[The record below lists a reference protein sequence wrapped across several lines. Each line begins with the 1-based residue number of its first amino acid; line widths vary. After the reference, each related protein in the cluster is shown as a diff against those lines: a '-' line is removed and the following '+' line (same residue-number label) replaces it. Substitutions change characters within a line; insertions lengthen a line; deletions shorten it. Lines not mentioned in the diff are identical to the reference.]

1 MKKSILDLMKEYLAE
16 KEKMKDIYQKDI
28 PQNEYMESGKVEKI
42 HMDTGEVEVRIQI
55 RIRIIMRSSR
65 I

>member
-55 RIRIIMRSSR
+55 RILYVYLFSR